1 MCQIA
6 GICHIDGPDGIAL
19 SAVKDMIGVLC
30 HRGPDEA
37 GIYLDDHVELRHA
50 RLSIIDLASCLQPVK
65 NCMNSCGSRTFGN
78 QKDLVWRGHF
88 ECGRHGKKPP
98 CDSWLLIYDV

>member
-6 GICHIDGPDGIAL
+6 GICHIDGPDGISL
-19 SAVKDMIGVLC
+19 STVKDMTGVFS

-37 GIYLDDHVELRHA
+37 AIYLDDHVGPGHA
-50 RLSIIDLASCLQPVK
+50 RLSTIDLASCVQPIK

-78 QKDLVWRGHF
+78 QKDLVWCGHF
-88 ECGRHGKKPP
+88 ECGRRGKSRPVID
-98 CDSWLLIYDV
+98 DS